1 MPYLIRLSNGDIVA
15 DIPDGAVDSAST
27 SLDLVGKNLSGYGTY
42 QNTNFVRLLEN
53 FSNSIAPDS
62 PVVGQIWYDSNK
74 NKLKVYTSVLTS
86 AIGVTP
92 ETFATEWKEIGNLN
106 SGNTEPSIVTAK
118 LGDMWYNTDTKSLY
132 IFNGQIFDIVSTG
145 IPGFARSRLEG
156 SVVQGS
162 INGAPPVNIPILNL
176 YVDNSLIGIISKVNF
191 IPSTTIPGLH
201 VNSQT
206 PGLITKGLTL
216 SNDSII
222 NGRAE
227 QALKYVDPVDGALP
241 TTSFLRTDKNSL
253 QTVIGSVK
261 ILGNVGAGSIST
273 SSMINFGNYNGSGS
287 FSTLEDA
294 IISFSGKKLIL
305 NQIES
310 TTNRDILLFD
320 GSNSEVIISPVASN
334 VSLGTTIKKFKDIHA
349 ITVTSNVTGN
359 LNGNVTGNLNG
370 DHTRVDKL
378 QTRDGLSTAV
388 DLTKPT
394 TEFYG
399 KFIGDVS
406 SSNLVGTNLTAQR
419 LVFVGNNGKL
429 IDDSKITFNGTNVTI
444 DADLTVTE
452 DVIING
458 TLTVTGGLSSETTGS
473 HKGNVLAS
481 DNSVAYNHITKTFT
495 GSLIGNASTAS
506 SFAVS
511 RTINGVSFDGSSN
524 ITVEDNTKMPLTGG
538 TITGDLAV
546 SGNLVLSST
555 PTQNYHAV
563 SKGYVDALVDSR
575 PLVFSLDTK
584 GLSTTGS
591 GPGSVVE
598 VLNALVPPANFPVNF
613 QCRISSTIQNVG
625 STVTTDTRNFISITY
640 VRSVSVTTTV
650 ANPTRNNNLIYRVNS
665 SKTSWEYVSG

>member
-305 NQIES
+305 NQIEN

-481 DNSVAYNHITKTFT
+481 DNSVAYNHVTKTFT

-598 VLNALVPPANFPVNF
+598 VLNALVPPANFSVNF

>member
-305 NQIES
+305 NQIEN

-481 DNSVAYNHITKTFT
+481 DNSVAYNHVTKTFT

-598 VLNALVPPANFPVNF
+598 VLNALVAPANFSVNF